1 VNSKK
6 TGAKRMIKQIPIC
19 LLLTVLLTTASLAQ
33 AQQPKKVPRIGYQ
46 SASSSGENNEEA
58 FRQGLRELG
67 YIEGQN
73 IVIEWRFAQGKPDQ
87 VRRNAAELVRLKVD
101 VIVTGGAA
109 DTLAA
114 KEATSTIPIVMTNEG
129 DPVGTRL
136 VTSLSQPGANV
147 TGLASLS
154 NELRGKLLELLK
166 EIFPR
171 RSRVFA
177 LQGPGTETSARSL
190 KETEVTARSLGL
202 KLQSQIVKEPDD
214 LNRAFE
220 VITKAHTEALIVIGG
235 PFATAQRKRIVEFA
249 AKSRLPAIY
258 YRREFVEDGGLMS
271 YNANRNDLARRAA
284 VFVDKILKGAKPAD
298 LPVEQPIKFEFIV
311 NLKAAKQ
318 IGLTIPPNV
327 LVRADRVIR

>member
-1 VNSKK
+1 MTKVNGQKSKV
-6 TGAKRMIKQIPIC
+6 GRSMALSIFVA
-19 LLLTVLLTTASLAQ
+19 LLLAFSFPAEAL
-33 AQQPKKVPRIGYQ
+33 QPKKVPRIGYQ

-67 YIEGQN
+67 YVEGQN

-87 VRRNAAELVRLKVD
+87 VPKSSAELVRLKVD
-101 VIVTGGAA
+101 VIVTGGAE
-109 DTLAA
+109 DTSAA
-114 KEATSTIPIVMTNEG
+114 KAATSSIPIVMTNET
-129 DPVGTRL
+129 DPVGTGL
-136 VTSLSQPGANV
+136 VASLSRPGGNI

-154 NELRGKLLELLK
+154 TELRGKLLELLK
-166 EIFPR
+166 ETLPR
-171 RSRVFA
+171 LSYVVAF
-177 LQGPGTETSARSL
+177 QGPGIQSSAMTL
-190 KETEVTARSLGL
+190 KETEVVARSLGL
-202 KLQSQIVKEPDD
+202 KLQSQVVKEPDD
-214 LNRAFE
+214 LNRVFE
-220 VITKAHTEALIVIGG
+220 AITKAHTEALIVTGG

-271 YNANRNDLARRAA
+271 YNARRDDLARRAA
-284 VFVDKILKGAKPAD
+284 TYVDKILKGAKPAD
-298 LPVEQPIKFEFIV
+298 LPVEQPTKFEFII

>member
-1 VNSKK
+1 MRRNVFVLALCALLF
-6 TGAKRMIKQIPIC
+6 TLC
-19 LLLTVLLTTASLAQ
+19 LPAE
-33 AQQPKKVPRIGYQ
+33 AQQPTKIPRIGYQ
-46 SASSSGENNEEA
+46 SASSSGENNEKA

-67 YIEGQN
+67 YVEGQN

-109 DTLAA
+109 DTRAA
-114 KEATSTIPIVMTNEG
+114 KEATSTIPIIMTNES
-129 DPVGTRL
+129 DAVGSGL
-136 VTSLSQPGANV
+136 VASLSRPGGNI

-154 NELRGKLLELLK
+154 SELNGKLLELLK
-166 EIFPR
+166 ETVPR
-171 RSRVFA
+171 LSHVVA
-177 LQGPGTETSARSL
+177 LRGPGTRFVETP
-190 KETEVTARSLGL
+190 KETEVAARSLGL
-202 KLQSQIVKEPDD
+202 KLQFQDLKEPDD

-220 VITKAHTEALIVIGG
+220 AITKARTEALIVTGG

-271 YNANRNDLARRAA
+271 YNAQRDDLARRAA

-298 LPVEQPIKFEFIV
+298 LPVEQPTKFEFII

-318 IGLTIPPNV
+318 IGLAIPPNV
-327 LVRADRVIR
+327 LARADRVIR